1 MIQIFSLL
9 NWCSEIW
16 GKMCLTLPCI
26 SIMHRTWIIYAW
38 MPCRTYTCGS
48 CINITYLIWTL
59 HRWCSEVFRMCLEIF
74 LQSIKSI
81 KQLYNTI
88 KTIKQ
93 LKCSFSWVEFI
104 ELLLIL
110 CLFKLTIK
118 DMIKIMMILSIF
130 KIKNRP

>member
-1 MIQIFSLL
+1 
-9 NWCSEIW
+9 
-16 GKMCLTLPCI
+16 
-26 SIMHRTWIIYAW
+26 
-38 MPCRTYTCGS
+38 
-48 CINITYLIWTL
+48 
-59 HRWCSEVFRMCLEIF
+59 MCLEIF

-93 LKCSFSWVEFI
+93 HKCSFSWEEFI

-118 DMIKIMMILSIF
+118 DMIKIMMIPSIF
-130 KIKNRP
+130 KIKNHP